1 MARRSKKRRK
11 RRPAPAREGA
21 SRAGSGAAVAEPGE
35 AGRAEQHAGNAR
47 RAERSAGKETARARS
62 NRQAGQR
69 RYRDPEE
76 RPKAPWA
83 PFPLVELVVLVAL
96 ILLVGGFAVR
106 GHRGTLMIGAG
117 LVLGTLAGLELSI
130 REHFTGY
137 RSHTALLSAAVAL
150 AVLVGLT
157 LLAPGIPAVI
167 RVVVAAAVFAAAARF
182 LVRVFQSRS
191 GLSFKFR

>member
-1 MARRSKKRRK
+1 MARRSRK
-11 RRPAPAREGA
+11 RRRRPRQRPREAEG
-21 SRAGSGAAVAEPGE
+21 GSGAKTAVAQGRRPG
-35 AGRAEQHAGNAR
+35 
-47 RAERSAGKETARARS
+47 ETARADDHRT
-62 NRQAGQR
+62 RGQR
-69 RYRDPEE
+69 RYRDPDE

-96 ILLVGGFAVR
+96 VLLAGGFVIR

-130 REHFTGY
+130 REHLTGY
-137 RSHTALLSAAVAL
+137 RSHTALLAGAVAL

-157 LLAPGIPAVI
+157 LLAPSIPAVI
-167 RVVVAAAVFAAAARF
+167 RLVVAAAVFAAAARL
-182 LVRVFQSRS
+182 LVRVFQRRS